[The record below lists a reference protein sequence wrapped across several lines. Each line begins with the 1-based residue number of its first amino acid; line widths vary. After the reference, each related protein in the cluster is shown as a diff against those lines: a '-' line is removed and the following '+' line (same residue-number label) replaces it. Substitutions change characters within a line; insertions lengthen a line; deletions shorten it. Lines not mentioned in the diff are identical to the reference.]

1 MITRPS
7 TVNKIAN
14 FCWIGVVITIGLFG
28 VGCESDGPAIKKP
41 FKKTGDTLETTK
53 DTWNY
58 RTIQG
63 LHAGLF
69 KPTCANSGC
78 HDGNFEP
85 DFRTVESSYY
95 SLVNQSVIK
104 PDVAGKFK
112 MRVVPFSS
120 GNSMLPQRML
130 IDLNGNSGIMPLSLE
145 PNSNYPIQK
154 DSWLVRLNDW
164 IDAGAK
170 DWLGKTPETVDFPP
184 QVLGVQFLVGG
195 VPLNRAGKYEAAQ
208 ISVGQ
213 SPTLWVSLSDDN
225 TVASGLKNV
234 TVNWS
239 TDPAKFDP
247 NKEVS
252 MLGGPN
258 KSLSGL
264 FAGSCDYYWNYQ
276 YDGSKHIENDVVWFR
291 ITVSDAKNVNYQIPN
306 NNSMFL
312 LKTYFAIKYK

>member
-1 MITRPS
+1 MNKRPS
-7 TVNKIAN
+7 ISGKKIN
-14 FCWIGVVITIGLFG
+14 FYNSIVVVVALFA
-28 VGCESDGPAIKKP
+28 VGCESEGPVIKNP
-41 FKKTGDTLETTK
+41 FKKAGDTIQTTK

-95 SLVNQSVIK
+95 SLVNHSVTK
-104 PDVAGKFK
+104 PDFAGKFK
-112 MRVVPFSS
+112 NRVVPFSS
-120 GNSMLPQRML
+120 TSSMLPQRLL

-145 PNSNYPIQK
+145 PNSNYPVQK
-154 DSWLVRLNDW
+154 DSWMVRLNDW
-164 IDAGAK
+164 INAGAK

-195 VPLNRAGKYEAAQ
+195 VPLFRAGKYEAAQ

-225 TVASGLKNV
+225 TVVSGLKNV

-239 TDPAKFDP
+239 SDPANFDPAK
-247 NKEVS
+247 EMS
-252 MLGGPN
+252 MTGGPN
-258 KSLSGL
+258 KNLSGL
-264 FAGSCDYYWNYQ
+264 FASSCDYYWNFL
-276 YDGSKHIENDVVWFR
+276 YDGSKHIENDVIWFR
-291 ITVSDAKNVNYQIPN
+291 ITLSDAKNTNYQIPN